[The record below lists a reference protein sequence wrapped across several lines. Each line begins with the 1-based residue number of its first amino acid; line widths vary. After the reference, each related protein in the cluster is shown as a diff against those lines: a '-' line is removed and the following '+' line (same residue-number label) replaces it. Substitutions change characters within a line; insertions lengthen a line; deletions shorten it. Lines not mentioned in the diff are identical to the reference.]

1 MTDLEGLAKRVEAL
15 TGPCRETDVRI
26 CLAVYGDRV
35 FGFKG
40 DWQRPVPGMLSG
52 YHAAFAEVINV
63 DDAIPDDVVPRYTA
77 SVDAALTLV
86 PEGWWLAGLS
96 FNHADFRS
104 SADREWHA
112 EIAGPVTWAVLD
124 RHVGEEPQ
132 FECEG
137 GNATTPA
144 LALCAAALRAQKG
157 D

>member
-1 MTDLEGLAKRVEAL
+1 MRDELLKLARRVEVL
-15 TGPCRETDVRI
+15 D
-26 CLAVYGDRV
+26 GD
-35 FGFKG
+35 
-40 DWQRPVPGMLSG
+40 DWQTRVDIACALGWTSKTVGQVIAWYAPGDPHMKAGPPNWL
-52 YHAAFAEVINV
+52 
-63 DDAIPDDVVPRYTA
+63 A
-77 SVDAALTLV
+77 SLDAALTLV

-144 LALCAAALRAQKG
+144 LAIAAAALRALASQEPTT
-157 D
+157 